1 MRQWLG
7 QILHILCMEMG
18 GGPCVARALTIVD
31 TIMRNARRTCE
42 KTYLLHIE
50 RVCVFGAK
58 LGQLERCQGARCFVW
73 CRGQVCPLLHLF
85 DIVNVF
91 IFSMDSWLKFTWL
104 WFLLSVG
111 CWSGVA
117 WFRTVRRWHVLAQS
131 HRNQLLLPFS
141 ADVPPCSIHSTVSL
155 WSVSLQCFFIF
166 MSYF

>member
-1 MRQWLG
+1 MRQWLR

-18 GGPCVARALTIVD
+18 WGPCVARALTIVD
-31 TIMRNARRTCE
+31 TIMRTCE

-58 LGQLERCQGARCFVW
+58 LRQLEWCQGARCFVW
-73 CRGQVCPLLHLF
+73 CRGQVCPLFHLF

-91 IFSMDSWLKFTWL
+91 IFISWLKFTWL

-111 CWSGVA
+111 RWSCVA
-117 WFRTVRRWHVLAQS
+117 WFRTVRRWHVLVQS

-141 ADVPPCSIHSTVSL
+141 ADDPPWSIHLTVSL

-166 MSYF
+166 TSYF